1 MKESVWIDILTD
13 NMTTKL
19 AMDGRWSKGMSALAF
34 LLIQS
39 MTAPLSAQPPKLA
52 NPNATTVSAITLAPM
67 SAPVQRLR
75 PRNRLMKQ
83 VAAKLS
89 GMASWYGRALQ
100 GHRTASGER
109 FDMNEMTACHRTLP
123 FGTRVLVT
131 NMKNSESVIVRIT
144 DRGVLNADRI
154 IDLSAAAADKLGM
167 LRSGTAPVRLSV
179 LPAS

>member
-1 MKESVWIDILTD
+1 
-13 NMTTKL
+13 MTMKL
-19 AMDGRWSKGMSALAF
+19 AMDGRLSTGVSALAL

-39 MTAPLSAQPPKLA
+39 LASPASAQLPKLA
-52 NPNATTVSAITLAPM
+52 NLNTTSVSSITLSPLV
-67 SAPVQRLR
+67 PRLQRSK
-75 PRNRLMKQ
+75 PRLKLMKQ

-109 FDMNEMTACHRTLP
+109 FDMNELTACHRSLP

-131 NMKNSESVIVRIT
+131 NLANRESVVVRIT
-144 DRGVLNADRI
+144 DRGVLNADRV
-154 IDLSAAAADKLGM
+154 IDLSAAAADRLGM
-167 LRSGTAPVRLSV
+167 LRSGVAPVRLSV